1 MEILSCIFELDF
13 ENCDVI
19 DWSIFDEVDDAHL
32 EYIQESLETGAPLDL
47 IEFTDM
53 EMKELAKA
61 LKVSKVLHRVNLDC
75 SQITDCGANYLA
87 EVLKESDCVLT
98 GNIKNIKIMLPPQF

>member
-1 MEILSCIFELDF
+1 MQQRSFEYWCVFPLK
-13 ENCDVI
+13 NRSPGYAPI
-19 DWSIFDEVDDAHL
+19 YNS
-32 EYIQESLETGAPLDL
+32 YIQESLETGAPLDL
-47 IEFTDM
+47 IEFTDR
-53 EMKELAKA
+53 EVKELVKA